1 MVYCWFTLCFYLQKN
16 VNKEQTHCWFPVMRV
31 DAGLRALRIISL
43 QESSLAK
50 QKTGWVEVSC
60 MGVDGLSTWQMRVEQ
75 ISKTFWAFEKVVK
88 GWSIKIFRYVRS
100 LCIRKSSTTTW
111 QVQLPT
117 KQHLNSRRTQEWR
130 KSSEPKRSQCRSLM
144 SHWWH
149 ASLLGAARD
158 SADDGLASCF
168 GFLISTY
175 PNSF

>member
-1 MVYCWFTLCFYLQKN
+1 MTCWRNHFSILFHASCKSSGSLFSFSLSCKCRQVIWCYMVYCWFTLCFYLQKI

-75 ISKTFWAFEKVVK
+75 MSKTFWAFEKVMK

-100 LCIRKSSTTTW
+100 LCIRKSSTT
-111 QVQLPT
+111 
-117 KQHLNSRRTQEWR
+117 KEWR
-130 KSSEPKRSQCRSLM
+130 NNTSIAGGRKNDE
-144 SHWWH
+144 
-149 ASLLGAARD
+149 
-158 SADDGLASCF
+158 
-168 GFLISTY
+168 
-175 PNSF
+175 N

>member
-1 MVYCWFTLCFYLQKN
+1 
-16 VNKEQTHCWFPVMRV
+16 MRV

-60 MGVDGLSTWQMRVEQ
+60 MGVDGLSTWPMRVEQ

-88 GWSIKIFRYVRS
+88 GWSIKIFGHVRS

-117 KQHLNSRRTQEWR
+117 TKQHLNSRRTQEWR
-130 KSSEPKRSQCRSLM
+130 KLSEPKRSPCRSLM

>member
-1 MVYCWFTLCFYLQKN
+1 MWTKNKLTADSQSWESTLVCVPCVSFLCKSLPWQNRKPGELRW
-16 VNKEQTHCWFPVMRV
+16 VAW
-31 DAGLRALRIISL
+31 GLTDF
-43 QESSLAK
+43 QHDK
-50 QKTGWVEVSC
+50 W
-60 MGVDGLSTWQMRVEQ
+60 GLTIEQ
-75 ISKTFWAFEKVVK
+75 ISKTFWAFEKVMN
-88 GWSIKIFRYVRS
+88 GWSIKIFGHVRS

-130 KSSEPKRSQCRSLM
+130 KLSEPKRSQCRSLM

-168 GFLISTY
+168 GFLISTS
-175 PNSF
+175 NSF